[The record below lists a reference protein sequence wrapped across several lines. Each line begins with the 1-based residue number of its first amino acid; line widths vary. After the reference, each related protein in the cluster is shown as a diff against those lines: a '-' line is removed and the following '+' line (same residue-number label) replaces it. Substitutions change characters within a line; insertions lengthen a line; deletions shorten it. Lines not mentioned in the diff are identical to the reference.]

1 MVQSRLPGISGEFL
15 VFQHVRDV
23 QCFDVTG
30 LRVGVLPACERM
42 CCVAQL
48 MDGWCEFVGDDTAVV
63 EPELAEAGGVEVASS
78 ILGRAQVERLRV
90 VEQVEVLLEL
100 AGTEF
105 ELVAGV
111 VEALLRAGAF
121 DLDLAQPCADL
132 VGRELTV
139 RGEIDQSLL
148 LLGELVEL
156 LAVGGVQVTDT
167 SLRISH
173 RDVDGLANVVQ
184 ELRWQ
189 SELGVVVEDVPLNV
203 EHRQMREIA
212 FTALAGQTQV
222 VGVVAAVAFRLGVD
236 QSRDATVDAAA
247 LAVQQALEVV
257 VEHAVTLS
265 SGGAVFDDLLDALEQ
280 VGGDDRLVSTREDF
294 ALVADDA
301 DVVRV
306 AQHPVQV

>member
-1 MVQSRLPGISGEFL
+1 MVHPRFPGTSGEFL
-15 VFQHVRDV
+15 VFQHVRDA
-23 QCFDVTG
+23 QRFDVTS
-30 LRVGVLPACERM
+30 LCVGTLPACERM

-48 MDGWCEFVGDDTAVV
+48 VDGWCEFVGDDAIVV

-78 ILGRAQVERLRV
+78 ILRRTQVERLRV

-105 ELVAGV
+105 ELIAGV
-111 VEALLRAGAF
+111 VEALLCSGAF
-121 DLDLAQPCADL
+121 DMDLAQSCTDL

-167 SLRISH
+167 SLRICH
-173 RDVDGLANVVQ
+173 RDVDGLADVVQ

-189 SELGVVVEDVPLNV
+189 SELGVVVEDVPLDV
-203 EHRQMREIA
+203 EHRQVREIA
-212 FTALAGQTQV
+212 FTTLAGQTQV

-236 QSRDATVDAAA
+236 QSGGATVDAAA

-257 VEHAVTLS
+257 VEHAVALS
-265 SGGAVFDDLLDALEQ
+265 PGGAVFDDLLDAIEQ
-280 VGGDDRLVSTREDF
+280 VGGDDRLVSTRESF
-294 ALVADDA
+294 TLVADDA

-306 AQHPVQV
+306 AQHPV